1 MIKTFPRKTLL
12 SLSLAAAVLGLSATA
27 IAQGSAIPEAT
38 QAAPAVAQ
46 KAETPRMARMHRH
59 GQHHEHMQAQRT
71 ERLEQ
76 LKTDLKLTPEQ
87 EPAWLAF
94 VARTAP
100 DVQPKTTADRADRA
114 QLNTLQRL
122 ERMEAQHEAHS
133 AAMKQR
139 IDATRSLYATL
150 SDEQKQVFDQRAMG
164 GMMRTGMHGGHR
176 MGMQGE
182 PGKPGPAGGKMMHRH
197 GQRMGMGGMPCQPQ
211 S

>member
-1 MIKTFPRKTLL
+1 MTRHLPHKTLL
-12 SLSLAAAVLGLSATA
+12 SLTLAAGVLGLSATA
-27 IAQGSAIPEAT
+27 MAQGNTGPEASQTAPPST
-38 QAAPAVAQ
+38 QAADGQ
-46 KAETPRMARMHRH
+46 RMRMHRH
-59 GQHHEHMQAQRT
+59 SQHHGPMQSRHT

-76 LKTDLKLTPEQ
+76 LKADLKLAPEQ

-94 VARTAP
+94 VARTTPAA
-100 DVQPKTTADRADRA
+100 QPTAKADRTDWSK
-114 QLNTLQRL
+114 LNTVQRL

-139 IDATRSLYATL
+139 IDATRSFYAAL
-150 SDEQKQVFDQRAMG
+150 NEEQKQVFDQRGMG

-182 PGKPGPAGGKMMHRH
+182 AGKPGGQMHRH
-197 GQRMGMGGMPCQPQ
+197 GQGMGHMPCQPN

>member
-1 MIKTFPRKTLL
+1 MIQHLPRKTLL
-12 SLSLAAAVLGLSATA
+12 SLSLAATVLGLSATA
-27 IAQGSAIPEAT
+27 IAQGSATPEAT
-38 QAAPAVAQ
+38 QAAATTAQ
-46 KAETPRMARMHRH
+46 STEAPRMARMHRH
-59 GQHHEHMQAQRT
+59 GQHSEHMLAQRT
-71 ERLEQ
+71 ERLDR
-76 LKTDLKLTPEQ
+76 LKADLKLTPEQ

-100 DVQPKTTADRADRA
+100 DAQPRAAADSTDGA

-139 IDATRSLYATL
+139 IDATRSFYATL

-164 GMMRTGMHGGHR
+164 GMMRTGM
-176 MGMQGE
+176 QGE

-197 GQRMGMGGMPCQPQ
+197 GHGMGMGGKPCQPQ

>member
-1 MIKTFPRKTLL
+1 MIKHLPRKTLL
-12 SLSLAAAVLGLSATA
+12 SLSLAAAVLGVSATA
-27 IAQGSAIPEAT
+27 IAQGSTTPETT
-38 QAAPAVAQ
+38 QAAPAAAQ
-46 KAETPRMARMHRH
+46 AAEAPRMGRMQRH
-59 GQHHEHMQAQRT
+59 GLHREQMQAQRT

-100 DVQPKTTADRADRA
+100 DTKPRAAAERTDWSR
-114 QLNTLQRL
+114 LNTEQRL

-139 IDATRSLYATL
+139 IDATRNFYATL
-150 SDEQKQVFDQRAMG
+150 TEEQKQVFDQRAMG

-182 PGKPGPAGGKMMHRH
+182 PGKPGGKMHRH
-197 GQRMGMGGMPCQPQ
+197 GQGMGGMPCQPQ

>member
-1 MIKTFPRKTLL
+1 MIQHLPRKSLL
-12 SLSLAAAVLGLSATA
+12 SLSLAAAVLGVSATA
-27 IAQGSAIPEAT
+27 IAQGSTPPEAT
-38 QAAPAVAQ
+38 QAAPTAAQ
-46 KAETPRMARMHRH
+46 KAETPRMGRMHRH

-100 DVQPKTTADRADRA
+100 DAQPKVAADHTDWS
-114 QLNTLQRL
+114 QLNTVQRL

-139 IDATRSLYATL
+139 IDATRSFYATL

-182 PGKPGPAGGKMMHRH
+182 PGRPGYPGGKMHRH
-197 GQRMGMGGMPCQPQ
+197 GQGMGGMPCQPQ